1 MSMDTQP
8 QEQYKILLIGDSCID
23 RYHYGECNRLSP
35 EAPVPILSHTRTE
48 EMPGMTMNVEKNLLA
63 FGSGIEI
70 DVLTNKQKIFKER
83 FVDEKSGQHI
93 LRFDSGEEKKLKE
106 IDLKASEISNIAKY
120 DLVIISDYEK
130 GFISEAAA
138 RELCELCLLYDIPI
152 FVDTKKRNLDC
163 FKGSIIKINEK
174 ESKQLKTKHPKHQ
187 LVVTRGCLG
196 AEWNNK
202 IFGTKQVQ
210 VSDVSGAGDTFLAV
224 LSLQYIRYNRQ
235 METAIIMANKAASYV
250 VQKSGTYS
258 LKEEDVE
265 KLRF

>member
-1 MSMDTQP
+1 MSKVTQP
-8 QEQYKILLIGDSCID
+8 QKQYKILLIGDSCTD
-23 RYHYGECNRLSP
+23 RYHYGICNRLSP
-35 EAPVPILSHTRTE
+35 EAPVPVLSHTRTE
-48 EMPGMTMNVEKNLLA
+48 EMPGMTLNVKSNLLA
-63 FGSGIEI
+63 FGESVDI
-70 DVLTNKQKIFKER
+70 DVLTNSQEIFKER

-93 LRFDSGEEKKLKE
+93 LRFDSGEDSKVKE
-106 IDLKASEISNIAKY
+106 LDLNAYEIKCIAKY

-130 GFISEAAA
+130 GYISENSAK
-138 RELCELCLLYDIPI
+138 EICELCLLYDIPI
-152 FVDTKKRNLDC
+152 FVDTKKRDLSC
-163 FKGSIIKINEK
+163 FRGSIVKINEK
-174 ESKQLKTKHPKHQ
+174 ESRQLKTKHPDHQ
-187 LVVTRGCLG
+187 LVITRGSLG

-224 LSLQYIRYNRQ
+224 LSLQFIRYNRQ

-258 LKEEDVE
+258 LKEEDIE